1 MSQNSNLL
9 RTVIGIL
16 LGVLFIFAGLK
27 LKDRIV
33 ASKKQPQISVNKDI
47 KKVFTTNIKN
57 KDIPIT
63 IQEKG
68 NLNAIRSVEL
78 YSEVQGLFKS
88 GSKLFKEGQSYRKN
102 ELVLSIDDAEFVSN
116 LKAQRSVLYNQL
128 AQLTADL
135 RLDYPDVADKWIDY
149 LSSLD
154 FDKSIPALPD
164 FESEREK
171 FFINSKGIVTSYY
184 NIKNLEERHKK
195 YRLYAPFNGAI
206 TEALVYPGTLIR
218 TGQKLGTIVNDSVFE
233 LVASV
238 DESYKE
244 YIKIG
249 NKVKVTSLDK
259 SQEWTGKIGRIDPQ
273 VNTIT
278 QGINV
283 YIEISGKALKPGM
296 FLEVELDAG
305 QIQNSFEIS
314 RKLLTEDNKLFIV
327 EADSLRLIPI
337 QIEFKKEKTAV
348 VSGIPDGTQILSN
361 PIPGSYEGMRVEN
374 IKS

>member
-102 ELVLSIDDAEFVSN
+102 ELILSIDDAEFVSN

-154 FDKSIPALPD
+154 FDKNIPALPE

-218 TGQKLGTIVNDSVFE
+218 PGQKLGTIVNDSVFE

-259 SQEWTGKIGRIDPQ
+259 SQEWTGKISRIDPQ